1 MIIDMKSPQSHIK
14 KRKKIKIGSANI
26 IYDVE
31 IIILI
36 ATVIVHIEKAMMKL
50 TKYNCEEKLNF

>member
-1 MIIDMKSPQSHIK
+1 MKSPQSHTK

-26 IYDVE
+26 IYEVE